1 MKLRI
6 LTTLIISI
14 SLLSFSGKDLNDEI
28 LINEILTLI
37 VKGDT
42 TILNKDCKIVDGFNS
57 ALQSPAKSYLD
68 PVFFA
73 SLSPYFRT
81 EDIDFYTNQVIK
93 NKNTQLIKNESFKA
107 FGFIKKQ
114 KVVNFIAKVESD
126 YVKEKEF
133 DYWER
138 FEKNI
143 GKVQEFGL
151 PLVSKD
157 GKYALIRFFCISGS
171 KKNKGFLRIYEK
183 QDNDWI
189 LVKSLKEWDK

>member
-1 MKLRI
+1 MKIKI
-6 LTTLIISI
+6 LATFIIVV

-28 LINEILTLI
+28 LINEILSII

-42 TILNKDCKIVDGFNS
+42 TILNRDCKIVDGFNS
-57 ALQSPAKSYLD
+57 ALQSPAKSYLE
-68 PVFFA
+68 PVFFE
-73 SLSPYFRT
+73 SLFPYFIT
-81 EDIDFYTNQVIK
+81 EDMDFYSNQVNK
-93 NKNTQLIKNESFKA
+93 NKNTELIKNEPFRA
-107 FGFIKKQ
+107 YGFIKKQ

-126 YVKEKEF
+126 YIKEKEF

-157 GKYALIRFFCISGS
+157 GKYALIRFFCINGP